1 MNAHVNWTIRG
12 MLLLGCFLALVL
24 LSVYGVYG
32 VSGFSGSVTVAF
44 DPIEDPDIIGYR
56 VYYGLVSRE
65 YTHSVDIGSQNIY
78 TLTGLTPGRT
88 YYVAVT
94 SYDVNDNES
103 VYSQEISYNV
113 GFVPWGGTGSDMEAS
128 NDKSSGGCFYDI
140 LTPDE

>member
-1 MNAHVNWTIRG
+1 M
-12 MLLLGCFLALVL
+12 LGCFLALVL